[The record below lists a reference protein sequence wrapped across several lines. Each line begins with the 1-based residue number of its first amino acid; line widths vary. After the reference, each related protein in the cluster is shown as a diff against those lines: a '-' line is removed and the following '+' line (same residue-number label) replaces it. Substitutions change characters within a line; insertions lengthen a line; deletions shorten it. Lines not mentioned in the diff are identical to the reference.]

1 MLSKNKSR
9 VESIILKLSLKG
21 MTEIMMTKDE
31 NSVCF
36 FNMQVKDNVYIYMQ
50 DVFVNV
56 YKQVMRYNV
65 FSFTFN
71 CFYFA

>member
-21 MTEIMMTKDE
+21 MTEIMMITKTKDE

-36 FNMQVKDNVYIYMQ
+36 FNMQVKDNVYICKM
-50 DVFVNV
+50 
-56 YKQVMRYNV
+56 
-65 FSFTFN
+65 
-71 CFYFA
+71 CL